1 MIPASLG
8 QTAPDHLYIELT
20 NRCNLRCKHC
30 YLSAGPVGQEA
41 LDPALVHRAISEF
54 SAMAGR
60 SVSFSGGEPL
70 LYRGWQELVSL
81 AIACGLETTVVT
93 NGTLLNDRNADTLVE
108 AGARIALSVDGCCA
122 ATHDLI
128 RGEGS
133 FCKVR
138 AAMQRLAARSVQQNV
153 IVCFTPTKPN
163 IGELS
168 PLARML
174 ASEGFSQMYISVL
187 ESRGRETAHSDELR
201 PDTGDQVRLLIQL
214 AALISDPQL
223 GMHVDTGHL
232 KYFFSRLFEGWDGLG
247 DPIEGTLRVAPT
259 GDVFLTAYVDN
270 QQFRLGSLY
279 DDGLQQCWF
288 SERTNHLLAE
298 AGRRA
303 LGTGSCCECPYW
315 IVCGGGSVAR
325 AFSRAGSFAE
335 PDEFCEA
342 RIRFLDLWYQEPVRN
357 LNNSLSIGDQNH
369 G

>member
-108 AGARIALSVDGCCA
+108 AGARIALSVDGCRA

-174 ASEGFSQMYISVL
+174 ASEGFSQIYISVL

-201 PDTGDQVRLLIQL
+201 PDTADQVRLLIQL

-325 AFSRAGSFAE
+325 AFIRAGAFAQ

-342 RIRFLDLWYQEPVRN
+342 RIRFLDLWYQNPSET
-357 LNNSLSIGDQNH
+357 LTTHFQ
-369 G
+369 

>member
-1 MIPASLG
+1 M
-8 QTAPDHLYIELT
+8 
-20 NRCNLRCKHC
+20 
-30 YLSAGPVGQEA
+30 
-41 LDPALVHRAISEF
+41 
-54 SAMAGR
+54 
-60 SVSFSGGEPL
+60 
-70 LYRGWQELVSL
+70 SL
-81 AIACGLETTVVT
+81 AIACGLETTLIT

-108 AGARIALSVDGCCA
+108 AGARIALSVDGCRA

-163 IGELS
+163 IGELN

-174 ASEGFSQMYISVL
+174 SSEGFSQMYVSVL
-187 ESRGRETAHSDELR
+187 ESRGRETTHSDELR

-288 SERTNHLLAE
+288 SERTNICSRKRAAERWAPVHVASALIGLFVVEGVWPGLSSGPELLRNRTNSA
-298 AGRRA
+298 R
-303 LGTGSCCECPYW
+303 P
-315 IVCGGGSVAR
+315 GSVSWISGIKNPSETLTTH
-325 AFSRAGSFAE
+325 F
-335 PDEFCEA
+335 
-342 RIRFLDLWYQEPVRN
+342 Q
-357 LNNSLSIGDQNH
+357 
-369 G
+369 